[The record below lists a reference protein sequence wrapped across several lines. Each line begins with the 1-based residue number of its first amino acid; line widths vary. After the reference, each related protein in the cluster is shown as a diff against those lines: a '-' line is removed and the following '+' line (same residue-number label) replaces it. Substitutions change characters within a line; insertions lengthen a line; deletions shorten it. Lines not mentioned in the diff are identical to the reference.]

1 MSVTPLEEQ
10 ASKSI
15 PLWKFSLPQIGIFV
29 VLSVFLYLLYQ
40 DGIKHALSSWDSP
53 EYSHAYLIPP
63 ISIFILWQNYS
74 RIQRSQFAG
83 AWSGV
88 LILCAGLFV
97 LLAGDFSTL
106 YVIVQ
111 YSLLIVLCGL
121 VLSLTGISRFSIFL
135 IPIFLLFFTI
145 PLPNFLYNSLSAY
158 LQLISSKLGV
168 EVIRLFGISVFLEGN
183 VIDLGNYKL
192 QVVEACNGLRYLF
205 PLVALGVIT
214 SYFYKDALWK
224 KIVIV
229 ASTVPITV
237 FMNSVRIGVIG
248 VLVEYWGIDMAE
260 GFLHDFEGWIIF
272 MVCFAILLIEMAL
285 LTKLTSGKSLRDVLN
300 IEIPQWRK
308 IDVANTSNRKLPIPF
323 VVACLL
329 VVAFTIV
336 SMVLPERA
344 EDVPAR
350 QSLATFPSSI
360 DDWRGETKSMELQYI
375 NALKFEDYLLSNY
388 SNNRK
393 GLELY
398 IAYYDSQR
406 KGESAHSP
414 KSCLPGAGWQ
424 IVDRGE
430 KSIHYTDKQGN
441 TGTISVNR
449 MLVKRGDASF
459 LTYYWFKQR
468 DRHLANEYFVK
479 WYLFWDA
486 LTKNRTDGALV
497 RVIYPLAIGED
508 VTESDRSVQSFL
520 GQVLPLL
527 PEYIPD

>member
-1 MSVTPLEEQ
+1 MSVTPLEKET
-10 ASKSI
+10 SKNI
-15 PLWKFSLPQIGIFV
+15 PLWKFSLPQIGIFAV
-29 VLSVFLYLLYQ
+29 VVVFLYLLYQ
-40 DGIKHALSSWDSP
+40 DGIDHALSKWDSP
-53 EYSHAYLIPP
+53 EYSHAYLIPL

-74 RIQRSQFAG
+74 RIQRSKLAG
-83 AWSGV
+83 TWLGV

-97 LLAGDFSTL
+97 LLVGEFSTL

-121 VLSLTGISRFSIFL
+121 VLSLTGISKFSIFL
-135 IPIFLLFFTI
+135 VPIFLLFFTI

-158 LQLISSKLGV
+158 LQLISSQLGV

-214 SYFYKDALWK
+214 SYFYKDAFWK

-248 VLVEYWGIDMAE
+248 ILVEFWGIDMAE

-272 MVCFAILLIEMAL
+272 MACFAILLIEMAL
-285 LTKLTSGKSLRDVLN
+285 LTKLTSGKSLREVLN
-300 IEIPQWRK
+300 IEIPQRHK
-308 IDVANTSNRKLPIPF
+308 IDQASIRNRKLPISF
-323 VVACLL
+323 VVACLF
-329 VVAFTIV
+329 VVAFTIL
-336 SMVLPERA
+336 SMVLPERI
-344 EDVPAR
+344 ENVPAR
-350 QSLATFPSSI
+350 QSLATFPNDI
-360 DDWRGETKSMELQYI
+360 EDWRGETKSMELQYI
-375 NALKFEDYLLSNY
+375 NALKFEDYLLSNF
-388 SNNRK
+388 SNNKK

-430 KSIHYTDKQGN
+430 ERIHYTNKQSSQN
-441 TGTISVNR
+441 AISVNR
-449 MLVKRGDASF
+449 MLVKRGDSSF

-468 DRHLANEYFVK
+468 NRHLANEYLVK

-508 VTESDRSVQSFL
+508 VAESDRVVQTFL